1 MGNNTPLYNSRI
13 TNTYL
18 EYISSHYPDL
28 EIPPLLEYAGIK
40 NYEVEDPAHWLT
52 QDQVDRL
59 HEIMVEKT
67 GNPDL
72 AREAGR
78 YTILSKKIG
87 ALKEYTLGLMSPA
100 MVYLATGKLYRIMSR
115 GARIETKS
123 IASNQVRLKATP
135 NSGVDEKPYQC
146 ANRMG
151 TLESLPKLFT
161 DDFATINHPKC
172 YHRGDD
178 ACIYLISWETSK
190 ATLWT
195 RASKYALLLTL
206 LMTAASGFLFSLTLA
221 LNLFLVLSL
230 TTLAV
235 YCKALYLKNR
245 ELARTIT
252 SQGNSAKDL
261 LNAANARYND
271 MSVIQEISSESSAV
285 LDTNRLM
292 HRVMPIMQNR
302 LNFDRA
308 MIMLIQENSGTLEYV
323 ASYGHTQEQLK
334 ILKQARFNLKNP
346 EARGPFVKA
355 VKERRP
361 FLVEDV
367 NQIFSSLS
375 SGSKVFAETIASP
388 SFICVPLVY
397 NQKAFGIMAVDNWDS
412 KKPLTKSDIG
422 ILNGIASQIA
432 AGIANADSFKKL
444 QESEKN
450 FRKLYKESKQ
460 NEQLYRSL
468 IHSSAD
474 AIVTCDLSGRIK
486 YTSPEFETVFGWSTT
501 ELQDSPPTFIFEPE
515 NKAFLSMIQAV
526 AETGN
531 PRRGLA
537 SKCTTK
543 EGHLLDV
550 LISASR
556 YDDYNGDPLGLLLII
571 RDISENKRL
580 ENQLLQAQ
588 KMEAIGTLAGGIAH
602 DFNNLLAVIKGNL
615 SLMRLDFDA
624 DHPIMARIQNIDQQ
638 VDSGAKLTS
647 QFLGYA
653 RKGSYEVK
661 PLDIVRVINE
671 SAQAFGRTRKEIT
684 LEVHLPE
691 SELIIEADRTQ
702 LEQVLFNLFVNAA
715 DAMPNGGT
723 LNLKTTRKEAE
734 EIVGE
739 SFRPKPGTY
748 ILIEVSDTGIGMSPE
763 IQKRMFDPLFTTK
776 KMGKGTGLGL
786 ASVYGIIQSY
796 SGYITVTSKE
806 EKGTCVRVYLPA
818 SKKGSNPAQE
828 ANMPIDRGKETILL
842 VDDETG
848 LLQVG
853 AEMLTA
859 LGYKVLPVGNG
870 QDAIDT
876 YKKNRG
882 TIDLVILDMIMPGM
896 TGGDVFTRL
905 KEIDPN
911 IKAIL
916 SSGYSL
922 DDQGKKLMDSG
933 FCCFLQKPFGMKDLS
948 IKIKEALR

>member
-13 TNTYL
+13 SNTYL
-18 EYISSHYPDL
+18 EYISSNYPEI
-28 EIPPLLEYAGIK
+28 EIPPLLEYAGIE
-40 NYEVEDPAHWLT
+40 NYEIEDPAHWLT

-87 ALKEYTLGLMSPA
+87 AVKEYTLGLMSPV

-123 IASNQVRLKATP
+123 IRSNQVRLKATP
-135 NSGVDEKPYQC
+135 NNGVEEKPYQC

-161 DDFATINHPKC
+161 DDFATIKHPEC

-178 ACIYLISWETSK
+178 ACVYEISWKTTKS
-190 ATLWT
+190 TLWA
-195 RASKYALLLTL
+195 RISKYAFLATLFLTAVYS
-206 LMTAASGFLFSLTLA
+206 LMFSMASTLI
-221 LNLFLVLSL
+221 LFLVSSL
-230 TTLAV
+230 VTLML
-235 YCKALYLKNR
+235 YCKATHSKNR

-252 SQGNSAKDL
+252 SQGDSAKDL
-261 LNAANARYND
+261 LNAANERYND
-271 MSVIQEISSESSAV
+271 MSVIQEISSESSAI
-285 LDTNRLM
+285 LDANRLI
-292 HRVMPIMQNR
+292 HRVIPIMQKR

-308 MIMLIQENSGTLEYV
+308 MIMLIREDSGYLEYV

-334 ILKQARFNLKNP
+334 ILQQARFNLKSP
-346 EARGPFVKA
+346 HARGPFVKA

-361 FLVEDV
+361 FLVDDV
-367 NQIFSSLS
+367 NEITASLS
-375 SGSKVFAETIASP
+375 KGSKIFAETIASH

-397 NQKAFGIMAVDNWDS
+397 NRKAFGILAVDNCNS
-412 KKPLTKSDIG
+412 QRPLTKSDIG
-422 ILNGIASQIA
+422 ILNGIVSQIA

-444 QESEKN
+444 QESESN

-460 NEQLYRSL
+460 DEQLYRSL

-474 AIVTCDLSGRIK
+474 AIATCNLAGHIK
-486 YTSPEFETVFGWSTT
+486 YISPEFETVFGWSIT
-501 ELQDSPPTFIFEPE
+501 ELEDSPLTFIAKPE
-515 NKAFLSMIQAV
+515 HENFHSMLREV
-526 AETGN
+526 AEKGK
-531 PRRGLA
+531 PHRGLA

-543 EGHLLDV
+543 KGRLLDV

-556 YDDYNGDPLGLLLII
+556 YDDHNGDPMGLLLII

-580 ENQLLQAQ
+580 ETQLLQAQ

-615 SLMRLDFDA
+615 SLMRLDFDD

-661 PLDIVRVINE
+661 PLDLSKVVNE

-684 LEVHLPE
+684 LEVDLPKG
-691 SELIIEADRTQ
+691 ELIIEADRTQ

-715 DAMPNGGT
+715 DAMPDGGR
-723 LNLKTTRKEAE
+723 LNLRLAQKTAREILKE
-734 EIVGE
+734 G
-739 SFRPKPGTY
+739 FRPKPGTY
-748 ILIEVSDTGIGMSPE
+748 ILVEVSDTGIGMSPE

-796 SGYITVTSKE
+796 NGYISVTSKE
-806 EKGTCVRVYLPA
+806 GEGTRVRVYLPA
-818 SKKGSNPAQE
+818 SGKKSNLTKTTKE
-828 ANMPIDRGKETILL
+828 SMNHGKGTIML
-842 VDDETG
+842 VDDELS

-853 AEMLTA
+853 SEMLSA
-859 LGYKVLPVGNG
+859 LGYEVLPVDNG

-876 YKKNRG
+876 YTAQREN
-882 TIDLVILDMIMPGM
+882 IDLVILDMIMPGM
-896 TGGDVFTRL
+896 TGGEAFIRL
-905 KEIDPN
+905 KKIDPN

-922 DDQGKKLMDSG
+922 DDQGKKIMGSG
-933 FCCFLQKPFGMKDLS
+933 FRGFLQKPFGMKDLS
-948 IKIKEALR
+948 VKIKEVLA